1 MCIQLIGL
9 ANAKQMCYRSI
20 SSRIRSSLGTK
31 NVLKGHIAVYV
42 GETSKSRFMIPI
54 SYLNHLLFEG
64 LLNLAEAE
72 FPSATKY
79 VATLLAAS
87 YLYGL
92 ATVPFVCT
100 FPVELVIQHKFD
112 MGESEWRFMTYRE
125 NYLDS

>member
-1 MCIQLIGL
+1 M
-9 ANAKQMCYRSI
+9 
-20 SSRIRSSLGTK
+20 K

-42 GETSKSRFMIPI
+42 GETSKSRFMIPS

-72 FPSATKY
+72 FPSATKYDAIGHDDHYRPCPGKY

-125 NYLDS
+125 NYPES